1 MSFQPT
7 DYKPNSH
14 KYKAEQ
20 KASEEKRASQIASG
34 VVKKRSE
41 ARKIA
46 DMFISDEAS
55 NLKSLLL
62 TDIVIPR
69 ITQLICDGVQYACD
83 VIFKG
88 KRDNTASGSY
98 RTSYTSYSSYSDNR
112 TSRFANESPNTSR
125 FDRDDI
131 MFRTKTDAEAV
142 LRQMEEVIGR
152 YGFVRVADM
161 YDMAGLPHPFTSN
174 KFGWMSLR
182 YAEVRRAGDGWIIKL
197 PAATPID

>member
-1 MSFQPT
+1 MALQTS

-20 KASEEKRASQIASG
+20 KATEERQIARVASG
-34 VVKKRSE
+34 VVKKKSE

-46 DMFISDEAS
+46 DMFISDDAS
-55 NLKSLLL
+55 NIKSLLL
-62 TDIVIPR
+62 TDVIIPR
-69 ITQLICDGVQYACD
+69 ITQLICDGVQYTCD
-83 VIFKG
+83 VLFKG
-88 KRDNTASGSY
+88 RRDAGSSGSY
-98 RTSYTSYSSYSDNR
+98 RTSYTSYSSFSDNR
-112 TSRFANESPNTSR
+112 TSRFANESPGISR
-125 FDRDDI
+125 FDHDDI

-142 LRQMEEVIGR
+142 LTQMEEVIAR

-182 YAEVRRAGDGWIIKL
+182 YAEVRRAGGGWIIKL